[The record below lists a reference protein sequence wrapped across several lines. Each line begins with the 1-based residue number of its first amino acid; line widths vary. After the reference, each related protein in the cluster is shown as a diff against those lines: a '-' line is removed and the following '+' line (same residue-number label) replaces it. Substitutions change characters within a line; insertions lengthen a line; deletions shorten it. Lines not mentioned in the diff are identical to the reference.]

1 MNNLAASACVFMN
14 STVMNGMVS
23 SGRRWIC
30 VVLLAAAPIVW
41 AQAPLLKPGE
51 DGGAMFR
58 SDTRLVVCHTT
69 VLDKTGHFV
78 TDLPQSAFTV
88 SENGV
93 RQQMRSFLREDVPVA
108 LGLVID
114 NSASMM
120 PRRAQVEAAS
130 LAMVEASNHQD
141 EVFVVNFNDEVYVD
155 MPPGVD
161 FTHDLKVLQQALKR
175 IDSRGGTAMRDAI
188 QKSMDHLKLAHQD
201 KKVLVV
207 ITDGD
212 DNYSAATEEELIKS
226 AQQSGVLIY
235 SIGLLAE
242 EEPKAAHHAKRYLEE
257 LAQATGAAAFFAND
271 VTEVDRLAH
280 QVAQDIRNQYIIQYT
295 PANQVMDGKFR
306 TIKIS
311 VKPGGVTVRTRP
323 GYWATAEPAAVRK

>member
-1 MNNLAASACVFMN
+1 MNNLA
-14 STVMNGMVS
+14 
-23 SGRRWIC
+23 
-30 VVLLAAAPIVW
+30 VLARVQIDKMIALSKGWLLPGILALAPVAW
-41 AQAPLLKPGE
+41 AQAQLLTKPDDPGVL
-51 DGGAMFR
+51 FR

-69 VLDKTGHFV
+69 VTDKDGHFV

-114 NSASMM
+114 NSASMT

-130 LAMVEASNHQD
+130 LALVEASNPQD
-141 EVFVVNFNDEVYVD
+141 EVFVVNFNDEIYFD
-155 MPPGVD
+155 MPTGVE
-161 FTHDLKVLQQALKR
+161 FTHDLDLLKKSLKR

-188 QKSMDHLKLAHQD
+188 QKSMDHLKLAHRD

-212 DNYSAATEEELIKS
+212 DNFSAVEPDELIKS
-226 AQQSGVLIY
+226 AQQAGVLIY

-242 EEPKAAHHAKRYLEE
+242 EEPRAAAHAKHYLEE
-257 LAQATGAAAFFAND
+257 LARATGASAFFAKD
-271 VTEVDRLAH
+271 VTEVDRLGH

-295 PANQVMDGKFR
+295 PANQIMDGKFR

-311 VKPGGVTVRTRP
+311 VKASGAAVRTRP
-323 GYWATAEPAAVRK
+323 GYWATAVPAGK